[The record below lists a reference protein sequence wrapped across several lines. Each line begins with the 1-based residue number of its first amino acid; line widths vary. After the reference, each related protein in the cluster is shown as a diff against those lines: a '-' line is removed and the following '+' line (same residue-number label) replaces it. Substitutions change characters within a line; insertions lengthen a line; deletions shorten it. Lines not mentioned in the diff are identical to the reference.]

1 MKRSKMNLND
11 VRSRA
16 TAYFEECDRENA
28 LCDAKH
34 PLPKPYTFSGLLCA
48 LAMTRQE
55 FADLYQT
62 PGGRRFCNHALM
74 KIEAFIE
81 ENALSGRLSA
91 TFAQGTLKNSFGW
104 GERQDTE
111 TEAPTVSVTLSED
124 AADLA
129 E

>member
-1 MKRSKMNLND
+1 MKPKRINL
-11 VRSRA
+11 RGAKSRA
-16 TAYFEECDRENA
+16 AAYFEECDRENA
-28 LCDAKH
+28 LCDAKQ

-48 LAMTRQE
+48 LAMTRRD
-55 FADLYQT
+55 FADLCQT

-91 TFAQGTLKNSFGW
+91 TFAQGALKNSFGW

-111 TEAPTVSVTLSED
+111 VEAPTVSISLSED